1 MMINPKSKNEYYQ
14 NSEEIIAMDLLCH
27 FLNIPYNAVTQHES
41 PDCIIEFEGRKI
53 GVEITTLRP
62 SSSLTKLLSG
72 RKQGQN
78 KNQIESVVRRICF
91 ECMKKHEIY
100 DISIRF
106 MLHRDLYFTSYKIND
121 KKTILRDEIEDIF
134 IQLLKNID
142 KKHTNIQSYSYKS
155 DSFLEVYITYYP
167 NAGWKKEFE
176 QDKNRINIYF
186 TYKGFL
192 SPMPFDFIKP
202 AIINKEAKIESYKKK
217 NPDINDYWLCLFLP
231 DEEFGFTIK
240 GVESPPQYKSSYPRI
255 FLAQNSPPFV
265 RYL

>member
-106 MLHRDLYFTSYKIND
+106 MLHRDLYFTSTSVRLKSHHND
-121 KKTILRDEIEDIF
+121 SCIGRLSER
-134 IQLLKNID
+134 LL
-142 KKHTNIQSYSYKS
+142 
-155 DSFLEVYITYYP
+155 
-167 NAGWKKEFE
+167 
-176 QDKNRINIYF
+176 
-186 TYKGFL
+186 L
-192 SPMPFDFIKP
+192 SSLVTLNMEWI
-202 AIINKEAKIESYKKK
+202 S
-217 NPDINDYWLCLFLP
+217 LCLNRSGPIAF
-231 DEEFGFTIK
+231 EI
-240 GVESPPQYKSSYPRI
+240 
-255 FLAQNSPPFV
+255 A
-265 RYL
+265 

>member
-1 MMINPKSKNEYYQ
+1 MINPKSKNEYYQ

-134 IQLLKNID
+134 KQLLKNID
-142 KKHTNIQSYSYKS
+142 KKNTNIQ
-155 DSFLEVYITYYP
+155 
-167 NAGWKKEFE
+167 
-176 QDKNRINIYF
+176 R
-186 TYKGFL
+186 
-192 SPMPFDFIKP
+192 
-202 AIINKEAKIESYKKK
+202 
-217 NPDINDYWLCLFLP
+217 
-231 DEEFGFTIK
+231 
-240 GVESPPQYKSSYPRI
+240 
-255 FLAQNSPPFV
+255 
-265 RYL
+265 

>member
-100 DISIRF
+100 DISIR
-106 MLHRDLYFTSYKIND
+106 
-121 KKTILRDEIEDIF
+121 
-134 IQLLKNID
+134 
-142 KKHTNIQSYSYKS
+142 
-155 DSFLEVYITYYP
+155 
-167 NAGWKKEFE
+167 
-176 QDKNRINIYF
+176 
-186 TYKGFL
+186 
-192 SPMPFDFIKP
+192 
-202 AIINKEAKIESYKKK
+202 
-217 NPDINDYWLCLFLP
+217 
-231 DEEFGFTIK
+231 
-240 GVESPPQYKSSYPRI
+240 
-255 FLAQNSPPFV
+255 
-265 RYL
+265 

>member
-121 KKTILRDEIEDIF
+121 KKTILRNEIEDIF

-231 DEEFGFTIK
+231 DEEFGFTMK
-240 GVESPPQYKSSYPRI
+240 GVASHPQYESSYSRI